1 MKNLYY
7 YLVWLWNT
15 SNKEDILFPLM
26 IASLVVG
33 LLLSAVGFKVLGAL
47 LVLLSVLSM
56 IGILIKIMIIDEI
69 KASYRKYK
77 REQASTFNKLKK
89 DYR

>member
-7 YLVWLWNT
+7 YLVWLWNKT
-15 SNKEDILFPLM
+15 DKEEIIFPLM

-33 LLLSAVGFKVLGAL
+33 LLLSAVGVKVVGGI
-47 LVLLSVLSM
+47 LVLLSMMTMV
-56 IGILIKIMIIDEI
+56 GILIKVMIVDEI
-69 KASYRKYK
+69 KASYKKYK